1 MYPPSAPHFQDLIDV
16 LGSGI
21 EFLPSLV
28 SKAEDSVMEFIKS
41 DFLVFFESLVET
53 NAVVRR
59 LPFALGACSYDAYKV
74 QLMDLL
80 LICLAMITTLAA
92 FIISLWY
99 INHKEHKAKRPQRKT
114 FQQNPLNTES

>member
-41 DFLVFFESLVET
+41 DFLVFFDSLIKA

-59 LPFALGACSYDAYKV
+59 LPFALGACSYDAY
-74 QLMDLL
+74 
-80 LICLAMITTLAA
+80 
-92 FIISLWY
+92 ISL
-99 INHKEHKAKRPQRKT
+99 IELDRVELSEVDN
-114 FQQNPLNTES
+114 LGV